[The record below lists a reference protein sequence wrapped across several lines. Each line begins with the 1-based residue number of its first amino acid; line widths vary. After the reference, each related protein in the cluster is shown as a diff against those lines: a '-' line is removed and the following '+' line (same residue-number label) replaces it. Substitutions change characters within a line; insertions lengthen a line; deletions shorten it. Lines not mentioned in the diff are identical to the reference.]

1 MWLDNFRKDEIL
13 DGENKWYC
21 AKWKDHVKARKK
33 MDLYKLPP
41 VLIVHLKRFL
51 KNDHESS
58 FFRNASR
65 KITELVD
72 FPIKSLDLSEYL
84 INEEEKKEEWMYDLY
99 GVSNHMG
106 KLHGGHYTASW
117 YNSIQDK
124 WLYFDDASVSKIS
137 EKDVID
143 PAAYV
148 LFYRRRGALPE

>member
-1 MWLDNFRKDEIL
+1 
-13 DGENKWYC
+13 
-21 AKWKDHVKARKK
+21 

-106 KLHGGHYTASW
+106 KLHGGHYTAS
-117 YNSIQDK
+117 
-124 WLYFDDASVSKIS
+124 
-137 EKDVID
+137 
-143 PAAYV
+143 
-148 LFYRRRGALPE
+148 